1 MTIIHVSRIKV
12 PVYSRG
18 SRIYRENS
26 RLRAENRRLEEE
38 NKELKDQAI
47 HDPLTGL
54 LNKRAFGE
62 MFERV
67 LAEAL
72 RYRHPLAVVMADIDH
87 FKIVNDTYGHQAG
100 DKVLKEVAGILG
112 KALRK
117 NDIVARYGGEEFIL
131 VLNLTPS
138 NELEK
143 TTYDKARESA
153 RIPLERIRQ
162 MVEAAVIQDEK
173 KRDVKVTISLGYAI
187 LYPSDRKS
195 ELSRQMLIGAADEA
209 LYEAKHAG
217 RNRVVG
223 KG

>member
-1 MTIIHVSRIKV
+1 MTIYHVSRIKV
-12 PVYSRG
+12 PVPYRN
-18 SRIYRENS
+18 SRIYRENC

-62 MFERV
+62 IFERSF
-67 LAEAL
+67 AEAL
-72 RYRHPLAVVMADIDH
+72 RYRRPLAVVMADIDH
-87 FKIVNDTYGHQAG
+87 FKEVNDTYGHQAG

-117 NDIVARYGGEEFIL
+117 NDIVARYGGEEFII
-131 VLNLTPS
+131 VLDLTPS

-153 RIPLERIRQ
+153 KIPLERIRQ
-162 MVEAAVIQDEK
+162 MVEAAVIQDDS
-173 KRDVKVTISLGYAI
+173 KRDIKITISLGYTI
-187 LYPSDRKS
+187 FYPSDRKS
-195 ELSRQMLIGAADEA
+195 QPSQKALIETADEA
-209 LYEAKHAG
+209 LYEAKNTG

-223 KG
+223 KE